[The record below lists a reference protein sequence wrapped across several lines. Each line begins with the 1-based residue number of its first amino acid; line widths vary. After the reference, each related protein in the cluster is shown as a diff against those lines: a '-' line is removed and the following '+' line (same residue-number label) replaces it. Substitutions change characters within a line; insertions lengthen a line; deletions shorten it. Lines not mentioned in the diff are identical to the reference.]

1 MKIYDCFT
9 FFNELDLL
17 EIRLEEL
24 YPYVDYF
31 VLVEANKTFSG
42 KEKRFYFEENKERFN
57 KWKDKIIHIK
67 IENMPSISKIGLAFQ
82 KISYKLQPHFFIP
95 LEGLVIN
102 LRMGQWK
109 TQSFQ
114 KNQIIRG
121 LKNAKDEDIIIVS
134 DLDEIP
140 NHNKFREMKEYLDK
154 GYNRVAFQNKCYC
167 YYLNGFEEKTNWAR
181 IKACKFKTLKECF
194 KSKPRDM
201 RSSIRDSSFLKK
213 FVKIKNKTHIIK
225 NGGWHFSYL
234 GDIDKILKKMS
245 SVAGMEKGLKEH
257 DHKLKIKKL
266 INEGRHP
273 TSNHKIKFVKI
284 DNSFP
289 EALRKNKRK
298 YAHLIKEMK
307 KK

>member
-9 FFNELDLL
+9 FFNEVDLL

-42 KEKRFYFEENKERFN
+42 KEKRFYFEENKKRFD

-67 IENMPSISKIGLAFQ
+67 IENMPSVNKIGLVVQ
-82 KISYKLQPHFFIP
+82 KILYKLHPYSFIP
-95 LEGLVIN
+95 LEGLAIH
-102 LRMGQWK
+102 LRIGQWK
-109 TQSFQ
+109 TQGFQ

-140 NHNKFREMKEYLDK
+140 NPDKFGEMKEYLDK

-167 YYLNGFEEKTNWAR
+167 YYLNGLEEESKWAR
-181 IKACKFKTLKECF
+181 IKACKFKTLREYF

-201 RSSIRDSSFLKK
+201 RASRRDSSFLNK
-213 FVKIKNKTHIIK
+213 FVKSKEKIHVIK

-245 SVAGMEKGLKEH
+245 SVAGMEKGLEEH
-257 DHKLKIKKL
+257 NDKLKIKKL
-266 INEGRHP
+266 IEEGKHP
-273 TSNHKIKFVKI
+273 TSNRKIKFVKI
-284 DNSFP
+284 DYSFP
-289 EALRKNKRK
+289 KAVRKNKRK
-298 YAHLIKEMK
+298 YAHLIKEINK
-307 KK
+307 K